1 MGNEESKGYTNTHTH
16 RSQTDTLL
24 TVIWMLFSQD
34 VALMTAPNDVINQ
47 GSKHKGHRREE
58 AILQQQEGL
67 RDMRERIRALEQKW
81 PSSESYNHL

>member
-1 MGNEESKGYTNTHTH
+1 
-16 RSQTDTLL
+16 
-24 TVIWMLFSQD
+24 
-34 VALMTAPNDVINQ
+34 MTAPNDVINQ

-81 PSSESYNHL
+81 PSSESYNPL